1 MDDKTQTFINEF
13 KRSDGIIDWYKVLD
27 VPYSATQEQIEDSF
41 AIHSAT
47 YGPGGDPQTKE
58 NIVRFVLIKKAY
70 EELNNLPKRKKYDAF
85 LRHQHDHANLLVA
98 IELERQKQQI
108 INTNLQGKFAIIN
121 FINQRV
127 NTTFKRISLL
137 LFPLSGSVALFR
149 LVQDLDHSTW
159 EPSLSFVLFSL
170 ASVLSFFFAF
180 TSLSCWLKGYQS

>member
-47 YGPGGDPQTKE
+47 YGPGGDPQTNE

-70 EELNNLPKRKKYDAF
+70 EELNNLPKRKKYDAL

-108 INTNLQGKFAIIN
+108 INTNLQEKFAIIN

-180 TSLSCWLKGYQS
+180 TSLSYWLKGYQS

>member
-47 YGPGGDPQTKE
+47 YGPGGDPQTNE

-70 EELNNLPKRKKYDAF
+70 EELNNLPKRKKYDAL

-108 INTNLQGKFAIIN
+108 INTNLQEKFAIIN